1 MSSVKG
7 HRALSLTGW
16 VVALLITLV
25 VSEQRQVRNVGAWIL
40 KGRSGLVSARDYPL
54 SSVDIF
60 QKVSPSVFVV
70 EALGQNGESLDL
82 GSGVAIAPNLL
93 LTNCHVIEGGSSLR
107 IRRGK
112 QTWGGRPVEAAPNHD
127 LCGIRP
133 SGLTLQPVEVR
144 PSSGLATGEHVYA
157 IGSPEGLELTFSEGV
172 ISSLREEHN
181 TRIIQT
187 SAAISPGSSGG
198 GLFDAQGNLVGITTF
213 QLKEGQ
219 SLNFALPGEW
229 ISETLTS
236 STEADAKSSARPSDS
251 ELESR
256 AWLAIGLDAANKET
270 YDLAVHSFRKCAD
283 LKQRDASRAW
293 LELGRLG
300 EKAADLS
307 SASDEYR
314 AWLREHQWSAQE
326 VQRKAIAAFENAVE
340 LKPDNAEAW
349 FALAGAHA
357 KRKEYDEAIPAAKEA
372 TRLAPSDW
380 RSWLVLG
387 NCYIETESYAEAI
400 DALEQG
406 EKVAPP
412 ETKPTILH
420 FTERAYAKQEYH
432 EQVK

>member
-1 MSSVKG
+1 MSSIKD
-7 HRALSLTGW
+7 HRALSITGW

-25 VSEQRQVRNVGAWIL
+25 VSGQKQVRNVAAWIL
-40 KGRSGLVSARDYPL
+40 KGHSEIAIARDYPL
-54 SSVDIF
+54 SSVEIF

-70 EALGQNGESLDL
+70 EALGETGESLDL

-93 LTNCHVIEGGSSLR
+93 LTNCHVVEGGSSLR

-112 QTWGGRPVEAAPNHD
+112 ETWSGRPVEAIPNHD

-133 SGLTLQPVEVR
+133 SRLTLQPVEIR
-144 PSSGLATGEHVYA
+144 PSSELATGEHVYA

-172 ISSLREEHN
+172 ISSLRQEHN

-219 SLNFALPGEW
+219 SLNFAVPGEW
-229 ISETLTS
+229 ISETLAS
-236 STEADAKSSARPSDS
+236 SDGADAKSSARPSDS

-256 AWLAIGLDAANKET
+256 AWLAIGLDAVNKET
-270 YDLAVHSFRKCAD
+270 YNLAAHSFRKCAD
-283 LKQRDASRAW
+283 LKQQDASRAW
-293 LELGRLG
+293 LELGHLG

-307 SASDEYR
+307 SASDAYK
-314 AWLREHQWSAQE
+314 AWLREHQWSAQDA
-326 VQRKAIAAFENAVE
+326 QAKAIAAFESAVE
-340 LKPDNAEAW
+340 LKPDYAEAW

-357 KRKEYDEAIPAAKEA
+357 RRKEYDEAIPAAKEA

-387 NCYIETESYAEAI
+387 NCYMKTESYAEAI
-400 DALEQG
+400 DALQRG
-406 EKVAPP
+406 EKVAPD
-412 ETKPTILH
+412 ETKPTIVR
-420 FTERAYAKQEYH
+420 FTEKAYAKQDR